1 MQFVKNWLINT
12 HIYKF
17 CEEKI
22 KNLLTKIE
30 KRNVKKNSYENI
42 NTELSETEYIYTFTE
57 VYNNIKSIEEFDAN
71 TQEKLK
77 NCLKMLYNLKIKFC
91 KFTEI

>member
-12 HIYKF
+12 HIYKL
-17 CEEKI
+17 CEEKL

-30 KRNVKKNSYENI
+30 KRNVKKKSYENI
-42 NTELSETEYIYTFTE
+42 NTELTETEYIYTFTE

-71 TQEKLK
+71 TQEEIK
-77 NCLKMLYNLKIKFC
+77 NLFENTI
-91 KFTEI
+91 